1 MKAPDRRD
9 RAPVD
14 DPQTDGPFRRVE
26 RNGESVEGH
35 RQTFSDPLYIGLLGG
50 PARKERLFSDTWR
63 KTAKSRGFFL
73 REEPVRE
80 VIQIRLFADSL
91 DVDTD
96 LYGAG
101 EREDR
106 NGI

>member
-1 MKAPDRRD
+1 MEAPDRGGGAR
-9 RAPVD
+9 VH
-14 DPQTDGPFRRVE
+14 DPQTDRALRRVE
-26 RNGESVEGH
+26 RNGESIKRH
-35 RQTFSDPLYIGLLGG
+35 RQTFSDPLYISLLGG
-50 PARKERLFSDTWR
+50 PAKKERLFSATWR
-63 KTAKSRGFFL
+63 KTAKSGGFFL

-96 LYGAG
+96 LYAG